1 MSSLEK
7 TMTRL
12 SSVFAARPRRRK
24 NARGQTATEY
34 LEPRVVMSATALSR
48 VGQLAVGSALTSSS
62 TTRSTGAP
70 SHVADVLRAANT
82 VTATSGGDSN
92 DQMREAFNLG
102 AISRTL
108 TNTTHSISSSRDVD
122 MFKFTVTGG
131 QTVRFDIDHPSTSRL
146 DSYIRLFDASGRQL
160 RWSNNAAAPGESL
173 GRDSYLQHTFSTSG
187 TYYLGVSG
195 AGNTSYSAVTGNG
208 DRNGSTGSFNLT
220 VSPVNTVTP
229 PGGDSNDQMRE
240 AFNLGAISRTLT
252 NTTHSIS
259 SSRDVDMF
267 KFTVTGGQT
276 VRFDID
282 HPSTSRLD
290 SYIRLFDASGRQLRW
305 SNNAAAPGESLGRDS
320 YLQHTFSTSGTYYLG
335 VSGAGN
341 TSYSA
346 VTGNGDR
353 NGSTGSFNL
362 TVSPVNTVTP
372 PGRTPPTER
381 FDSEPNNSSAQ
392 ADFIGSFRRGR
403 YSRTYYG
410 STGSGSDTQDW
421 IRIRLE
427 GRTTGSIN
435 LTGMYQDLDL
445 RVYDSTGRLVGASL
459 NGGARTDFVNLRN
472 AAAGDY

>member
-1 MSSLEK
+1 MPLTTRHRGHADRNHLNSREIKMSSLEK

-102 AISRTL
+102 AIS
-108 TNTTHSISSSRDVD
+108 
-122 MFKFTVTGG
+122 
-131 QTVRFDIDHPSTSRL
+131 STR
-146 DSYIRLFDASGRQL
+146 
-160 RWSNNAAAPGESL
+160 
-173 GRDSYLQHTFSTSG
+173 
-187 TYYLGVSG
+187 
-195 AGNTSYSAVTGNG
+195 
-208 DRNGSTGSFNLT
+208 
-220 VSPVNTVTP
+220 
-229 PGGDSNDQMRE
+229 
-240 AFNLGAISRTLT
+240 T